1 MMQKRTPGDLVQLA
15 TRIPQRLHRA
25 ARLRA
30 VEEERPLGTLVA
42 EALSE
47 HLVRCQAAQPLR
59 AVRDADR
66 NAPRSRGSGA
76 ASATM
81 RGE

>member
-30 VEEERPLGTLVA
+30 VEEQRPLGTLVA
-42 EALSE
+42 EALTE
-47 HLVRCQAAQPLR
+47 HLARCRHGTDSRKVTATRPNVTALARAAAEP
-59 AVRDADR
+59 
-66 NAPRSRGSGA
+66 
-76 ASATM
+76 
-81 RGE
+81 